1 MLKRIDKADDKT
13 IVIEFSRPMKTVSTV
28 PVMSINGV
36 DDAGIID
43 KIVFHNVF
51 EELDLLYKDLISY
64 YIRILR
70 RLDLDKGM
78 IFLTAA
84 SLDNMKRIS
93 LFDDNVE
100 IFMTIGFEP
109 ASCIEYEN
117 IFEPLKIST
126 INIVVATNYP
136 LTINAMTD
144 LLKTI
149 VEAKT
154 LASSD
159 ILLRCRSRSSG
170 TITDAI
176 AILRPAEVEEKI
188 LFAGIAT
195 YIGNKIA
202 REIYNAVK
210 TEYFRKGEEYY
221 LKNILGLD
229 LKELLE
235 IFSDVYRRAP
245 LPDVDEK
252 IILKEAEDL
261 LREFLKDPNVWSM
274 IIAARE
280 LDLHGIAETIPYLTR
295 SEYKSDSKKIVADEI
310 IGISLAMYLSGLKGL
325 FAMYWIER
333 LKEDKSIKYFK
344 QDNMFEDD
352 IISAIIASL
361 LTRILDKYMSRGF
374 S

>member
-28 PVMSINGV
+28 PVMSINGI
-36 DDAGIID
+36 DDTGIID
-43 KIVFHNVF
+43 KIVFHNVS

-70 RLDLDKGM
+70 RLDLDKSM

-93 LFDDNVE
+93 LFEDNVE

-126 INIVVATNYP
+126 INIVVAINYP

-333 LKEDKSIKYFK
+333 LKEDKSIKYFT

-361 LTRILDKYMSRGF
+361 LTRILDKYMSRGL